1 LSISSSADFEP
12 WIKSA
17 YREMQGF
24 TALIVLVKIG
34 EDTVTPVASTYVH
47 LIGDDLCWSDFS
59 ALLSRSGQSWD
70 GVAIFAE
77 SAKSGGPIP
86 DALAKIKLREIEL
99 RLGEDR
105 IHINEGHFFD
115 VWGRRMRVEETAKTV
130 Q

>member
-1 LSISSSADFEP
+1 MSISDSSDFEP
-12 WIKSA
+12 WVKSA

-47 LIGDDLCWSDFS
+47 LIGEDLSWSDFS
-59 ALLSRSGQSWD
+59 ALLTRSGQAWD
-70 GVAIFAE
+70 GVALFAE
-77 SAKSGGPIP
+77 SAKDGGPIP
-86 DALAKIKLREIEL
+86 DGLAKIKLREIEL

-115 VWGRRMRVEETAKTV
+115 CWGRRLRVDEMPKLA

>member
-1 LSISSSADFEP
+1 
-12 WIKSA
+12 
-17 YREMQGF
+17 MQGF

-34 EDTVTPVASTYVH
+34 GDTVTPVASTYVH
-47 LIGDDLCWSDFS
+47 LIGDDLSWSEFS
-59 ALLSRSGQSWD
+59 ALLARSGQAWD
-70 GVAIFAE
+70 GVALFAE
-77 SAKSGGPIP
+77 SAEGGGAIP

-115 VWGRRMRVEETAKTV
+115 VWGRRLRVEETAKTV